1 MKRMMNFCFAILFW
15 VPLVFGGCATVPEK
29 PITQDDLP
37 GLKGKWKGVYQDR
50 VRTTYIQPVEL
61 EIEGFKDLTVKGKIT
76 FDHADRSPTS
86 FPFYGKIENG
96 RMMFSWQGGQYINLG
111 LRKGGGEMKL
121 EGSYRIQQWDGTI
134 SLKKVR

>member
-1 MKRMMNFCFAILFW
+1 MRRMMILGFAILFL
-15 VPLVFGGCATVPEK
+15 VPVVFGGCATVPEK
-29 PITQDDLP
+29 PITQNDLP
-37 GLKGKWKGVYQDR
+37 DLKGEWKGVYQDR

-61 EIEGFKDLTVKGKIT
+61 EIEGFKDLIVKGEIT
-76 FDHADRSPTS
+76 FGHGDRPPTS

-111 LRKGGGEMKL
+111 LRKGGSEMKL
-121 EGSYRIQQWDGTI
+121 EGDYRIQQLEGTI